1 MKEVVDDLNER
12 TIRNISLSRKSLMMC
27 DLIPGEKGVWELGQ
41 LTDELQ
47 QVVQSNLPYFN
58 GQKPTT

>member
-1 MKEVVDDLNER
+1 
-12 TIRNISLSRKSLMMC
+12 MMC